1 MPGATLQRNR
11 HSPPLQ
17 PSPQASHTMAL
28 LEHFSSLPPIP
39 GPKGWTDELE
49 RAAIYHCL
57 HSAPPYMA
65 LAAAGVELRNAHI
78 WLSDEPPEA
87 YKRACVALA
96 SRLKEAEQACAA
108 GLFANIHKAAQDP
121 RYWTAAAW
129 TLERKHGYV
138 VQQQALTGPAT
149 VINIGQLTVNQ
160 GAPGRVTWRDEGGES
175 DVPAQISTAVDATL
189 ITK

>member
-1 MPGATLQRNR
+1 MARPHTLRKSAATV
-11 HSPPLQ
+11 PLETHNEL
-17 PSPQASHTMAL
+17 SL
-28 LEHFSSLPPIP
+28 LDHFSSLPPIP
-39 GPKGWTDELE
+39 YDKPWIDEVE
-49 RAAIYHCL
+49 RAAVYHCL
-57 HSAPPYMA
+57 KSAPPLMA
-65 LAAAGVELRNAHI
+65 LCAAGVPIRTAST

-87 YKRACVALA
+87 YKSACVALSA
-96 SRLKEAEQACAA
+96 KLKEAEQACAA